1 VTDVTRTTASLV
13 RSRFRAARR
22 PLRPALAALG
32 AVLLLAACGAPAPPR
47 SEAPSSLPT
56 AAAGLPALPAS
67 LAGTDVPR
75 LPIDASGNLMHVR
88 AVRDFF
94 DYCLIAEVDL
104 GPDGVDAFVTRQ
116 IAAQANGLPAQA
128 QALDVWK
135 RYRAWFAALRQ
146 QKDSGPPAQTMEPA
160 RLADA
165 LTRREAIAAQTLGDW
180 RDALFADDFAH
191 EQNDIARLKL
201 GMNPLLS
208 DQQRDARLSALDR
221 DLPAAAQTAR
231 QTRQQQIVVLAHI
244 ERLQKASATPEQ
256 MRREL
261 TPLIGAPATERL
273 ISMQHDDD
281 AWRARYAAYAAQR
294 KQIEASGQP
303 QGDIAAQVRR
313 LREQTFTAPGEAS
326 RALSFDEGEARQ

>member
-1 VTDVTRTTASLV
+1 
-13 RSRFRAARR
+13 
-22 PLRPALAALG
+22 LAALG
-32 AVLLLAACGAPAPPR
+32 AALLFAACGAPSPPR

-56 AAAGLPALPAS
+56 ATAASPAALPTS

-135 RYRAWFAALRQ
+135 RYRAWFAAIRE
-146 QKDSGPPAQTMEPA
+146 QKDGGPPAQTLEPA

-165 LTRREAIAAQTLGDW
+165 LTRREAIATQTLGDW
-180 RDALFADDFAH
+180 RDAFFADEFSREH
-191 EQNDIARLKL
+191 HDIERLKL
-201 GMNPLLS
+201 GMNTRLS
-208 DQQRDARLSALDR
+208 DQQRDARLTALDR
-221 DLPAAAQTAR
+221 DWSASARTAL
-231 QTRQQQIVVLAHI
+231 QTRQRQTVVLAHI
-244 ERLQKASATPEQ
+244 ERLQKADATPEQ
-256 MRREL
+256 MRGEL
-261 TPLIGAPATERL
+261 TPLIGAAATERL
-273 ISMQHDDD
+273 IAMQRDDD
-281 AWRARYAAYAAQR
+281 AWRERYAAYAVQR
-294 KQIEASGQP
+294 KQIEVSGQP
-303 QGDIAAQVRR
+303 KGDIADQVRR

-326 RALSFDEGEARQ
+326 RARSFDEGEARR